1 MNTRQTAETKPE
13 GSNKYSNR
21 PCDVLIVEDDPD
33 DADLFLRTLQK
44 VQMGVDTKITAHVVS
59 NGIEASELFGKK
71 KFDAIFLDINMLPPD
86 GMELARRVRSSEI
99 NRATPIVIITGGE
112 ERGLMTRAF
121 QAGAHLFL
129 SKPIDRAQLLRLI
142 QVLLAPHS

>member
-1 MNTRQTAETKPE
+1 MNMRQTAETKPE
-13 GSNKYSNR
+13 GSNKFSNR
-21 PCDVLIVEDDPD
+21 PCDVLIVEDDAD
-33 DADLFLRTLQK
+33 DTDLFLRTLQK

-129 SKPIDRAQLLRLI
+129 FKPIDRAQLLRLI